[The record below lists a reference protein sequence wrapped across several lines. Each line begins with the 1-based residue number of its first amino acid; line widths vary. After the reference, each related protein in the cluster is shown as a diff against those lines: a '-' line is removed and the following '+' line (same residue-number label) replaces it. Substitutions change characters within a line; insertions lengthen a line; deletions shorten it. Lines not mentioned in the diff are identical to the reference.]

1 MAHEVRMPQMGESIA
16 EGTVTTWLKKVGEK
30 VNRDEPLYEIST
42 DKVDAEIPSPVAGV
56 LLEIKVLPGQTVPI
70 NTVVAIVG
78 EAGEG
83 VVAAPASANVA
94 QPPAVAPTI
103 PAAPVATATGAPTP
117 APTPAPLA
125 TPSASRSTTSQM
137 GASADERR
145 RVKSSPLVRNIAAEH
160 KLDIASIPG
169 TGLGGRV
176 TKEDILA
183 VVEKGPA
190 ASSSVGLLPAP
201 DKGHGTVGATFA
213 HEVPPSYRPRPME
226 GDRTEEL
233 STMRA
238 KIAEHMV
245 WSRRISAHVQTL
257 WEVDYSAAQAM
268 RAKYKASWLKEHGV
282 PLTYTAFITKA
293 VVTALKAF
301 PTLNASLDGQ
311 RIIFHQN
318 VNLGLAVAL
327 DWGLIVPVMHNA
339 SELNLLGLAKRAA
352 DLAERARTK
361 KLKPEEVAGGT
372 FTISNPGV
380 FGSTIGFPII
390 NQPQVAI
397 MGVGAIEKRVVV
409 VDDMIAIRPRGFL
422 SLSFDH
428 RLVDGSVA
436 DQFMAK
442 VKASLEG
449 ITDADLS

>member
-1 MAHEVRMPQMGESIA
+1 
-16 EGTVTTWLKKVGEK
+16 
-30 VNRDEPLYEIST
+30 
-42 DKVDAEIPSPVAGV
+42 
-56 LLEIKVLPGQTVPI
+56 
-70 NTVVAIVG
+70 
-78 EAGEG
+78 
-83 VVAAPASANVA
+83 
-94 QPPAVAPTI
+94 
-103 PAAPVATATGAPTP
+103 
-117 APTPAPLA
+117 
-125 TPSASRSTTSQM
+125 
-137 GASADERR
+137 
-145 RVKSSPLVRNIAAEH
+145 
-160 KLDIASIPG
+160 
-169 TGLGGRV
+169 
-176 TKEDILA
+176 
-183 VVEKGPA
+183 
-190 ASSSVGLLPAP
+190 
-201 DKGHGTVGATFA
+201 
-213 HEVPPSYRPRPME
+213 
-226 GDRTEEL
+226 
-233 STMRA
+233 
-238 KIAEHMV
+238 
-245 WSRRISAHVQTL
+245 
-257 WEVDYSAAQAM
+257 
-268 RAKYKASWLKEHGV
+268 V

-311 RIIFHQN
+311 KVIYHQN

-449 ITDADLS
+449 ITDADLA

>member
-78 EAGEG
+78 EAGES
-83 VVAAPASANVA
+83 VLAVPANATVA
-94 QPPAVAPTI
+94 QPPAAAPAAAANVAPTPMPTSA
-103 PAAPVATATGAPTP
+103 PAATP
-117 APTPAPLA
+117 NT
-125 TPSASRSTTSQM
+125 SSSTTSQVVT
-137 GASADERR
+137 SADERR

-160 KLDIASIPG
+160 KLDIATIAG

-183 VVEKGPA
+183 VVEKGPVA
-190 ASSSVGLLPAP
+190 ASSVGLLPAP

-245 WSRRISAHVQTL
+245 WSRRICKPSGKSITARHKPCAPNTR
-257 WEVDYSAAQAM
+257 
-268 RAKYKASWLKEHGV
+268 RAGLKS
-282 PLTYTAFITKA
+282 TACRS
-293 VVTALKAF
+293 
-301 PTLNASLDGQ
+301 PTRPSS
-311 RIIFHQN
+311 
-318 VNLGLAVAL
+318 
-327 DWGLIVPVMHNA
+327 P
-339 SELNLLGLAKRAA
+339 KRW
-352 DLAERARTK
+352 
-361 KLKPEEVAGGT
+361 
-372 FTISNPGV
+372 
-380 FGSTIGFPII
+380 
-390 NQPQVAI
+390 
-397 MGVGAIEKRVVV
+397 
-409 VDDMIAIRPRGFL
+409 
-422 SLSFDH
+422 
-428 RLVDGSVA
+428 
-436 DQFMAK
+436 
-442 VKASLEG
+442 
-449 ITDADLS
+449 